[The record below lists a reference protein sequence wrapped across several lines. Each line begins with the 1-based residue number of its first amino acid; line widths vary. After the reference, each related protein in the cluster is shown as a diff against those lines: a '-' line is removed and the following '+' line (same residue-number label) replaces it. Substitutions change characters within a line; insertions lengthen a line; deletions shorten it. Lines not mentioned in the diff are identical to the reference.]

1 MKTQHTSTLKSF
13 LILLLVTLAD
23 HTAFAQTTISRS
35 ALTYE
40 VKNLG
45 INTSGKFTG
54 IKANINFNPAQ
65 PAGGSIEAAVDVN
78 TVNSDNDTRDEHLK
92 GAKFFDAAKYPTINI
107 KSTSIQKKGSGYLGK
122 FDLTIKGT
130 TKPVEIPFT
139 YTATG
144 DKAQYKGSFK
154 INRKDFNVGGSSMT
168 LADEVTINIDIE
180 TAK

>member
-1 MKTQHTSTLKSF
+1 MKLNYAHIFKTLF
-13 LILLLVTLAD
+13 ILLLVTFTGSTVL
-23 HTAFAQTTISRS
+23 AQTAISR
-35 ALTYE
+35 AAVTYE

-45 INTSGKFTG
+45 INTTGKFTG
-54 IKANINFNPAQ
+54 VKAGISFNPAQ
-65 PAGGSIEAAVDVN
+65 PASGSIEAAVDVN

-122 FDLTIKGT
+122 FNLTIKGN
-130 TKPVEIPFT
+130 TKPVDIPFT